1 MSGLDFGI
9 AGKKAIVCASSKGL
23 GFGCANALAAVGVDL
38 VMCARGADR
47 LAESAN
53 QLRKKHGVKITEVAC
68 DVTTEEGRTKIL
80 DAAGRVDILVNNA
93 GGPPPGDFRDW
104 TRDTWIAA
112 LDANMLTA
120 FALIQAVI
128 EPMIDQKFGR
138 IVNITSGSV
147 KSPIPALGLSNGA
160 RAALTGFCGGLA
172 RQVAQHNV
180 TVNGLLPG
188 QYNTD
193 RIETIIANTAKTENI
208 SITAARDML
217 EKRNPTK
224 RLGEI
229 HEFGF
234 ACAWMCSEHSG
245 YLTGQNILIDG
256 GSFNSTF

>member
-1 MSGLDFGI
+1 M
-9 AGKKAIVCASSKGL
+9 
-23 GFGCANALAAVGVDL
+23 AVGVNL
-38 VMCARGADR
+38 VMCALGSDR
-47 LAESAN
+47 LAMSAR
-53 QLRKKHGVKITEVAC
+53 QLRKKYSVEITEVAC
-68 DVTTEEGRTKIL
+68 DVTTEDGRAAIL
-80 DAAGRVDILVNNA
+80 NAAGQVDILVNNS
-93 GGPPPGDFRDW
+93 GGAAPGDFRDW
-104 TRDTWIAA
+104 TRDTWINA

-120 FALIQAVI
+120 LALIQAVI
-128 EPMIDQKFGR
+128 DPMIDQKFGR

-160 RAALTGFCGGLA
+160 RAGLTGFCGGLA

-193 RIETIIANTAKTENI
+193 RIETIIANTAKKENI
-208 SITAARDML
+208 SLAAARDML

-234 ACAWMCSEHSG
+234 ACAWMCSAHSG